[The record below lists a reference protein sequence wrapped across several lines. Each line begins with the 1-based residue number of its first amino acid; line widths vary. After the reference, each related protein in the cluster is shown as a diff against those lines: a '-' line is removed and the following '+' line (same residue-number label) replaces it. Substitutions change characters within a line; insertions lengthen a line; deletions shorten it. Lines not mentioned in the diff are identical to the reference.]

1 MNSAANFVFTSKIGL
16 PRVVPVLRW
25 VLFLRQIFV
34 APHLEFEQHMHSSH
48 PRPDTVSLTQ
58 LESRG
63 VVPQASLPPSK
74 ASTRTFLNLIPQL
87 YGREVKNHCRL
98 RHHAIFF
105 FISLVFNNRPGS
117 CQAICGIIIVNKRFS
132 STKAA
137 LTLFVLFALAGIIAA
152 ILDVAMLC
160 AVEGVRCGNY
170 LKSTEAHS
178 FDCCFL
184 SQNNHLAL
192 TISNR

>member
-25 VLFLRQIFV
+25 VLFVRQIFV

-63 VVPQASLPPSK
+63 VCPTGFAAPIKSLNQDIFKFNSTTVRPRSEKPLQTSAS
-74 ASTRTFLNLIPQL
+74 RN
-87 YGREVKNHCRL
+87 
-98 RHHAIFF
+98 FF

-160 AVEGVRCGNY
+160 AVEGAQCKTRE
-170 LKSTEAHS
+170 LP
-178 FDCCFL
+178 
-184 SQNNHLAL
+184 
-192 TISNR
+192 